1 MHHTP
6 RRNNRVVAVTLSVIE
21 RRGKTDLVRGQTI
34 GAGFKALDLRW
45 AVYLLHRSTAAN
57 TSRDR
62 ESDDRHCVSTIN
74 LLLLPAC
81 DALSWRLTRSA
92 FD

>member
-1 MHHTP
+1 
-6 RRNNRVVAVTLSVIE
+6 
-21 RRGKTDLVRGQTI
+21 
-34 GAGFKALDLRW
+34 
-45 AVYLLHRSTAAN
+45 
-57 TSRDR
+57 
-62 ESDDRHCVSTIN
+62 VSTIN